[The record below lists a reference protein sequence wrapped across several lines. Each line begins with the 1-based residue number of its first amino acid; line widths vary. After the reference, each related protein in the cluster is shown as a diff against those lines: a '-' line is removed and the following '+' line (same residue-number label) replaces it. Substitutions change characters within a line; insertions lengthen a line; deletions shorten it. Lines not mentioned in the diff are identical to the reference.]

1 MSPRSHEVT
10 NETLERPWIR
20 SQRIVAVAFLVFLV
34 LAIARCCTN
43 LPWLDEGYLYDPVYT
58 WLTKGHAGTT
68 IVESKGFP
76 YEGIERYFYWQ
87 PPLYPV
93 ISAAWLKVFG
103 LSLIAFRSLS
113 VVAGLCLLS
122 CWAWLLRRLGA
133 PRLVQLVALIV
144 IATDYAVIRAAS
156 DGRADMLAAAF
167 GLAGVTLYIKLR
179 ENNFAAAVL
188 LSQALIVCG
197 GLTHPMGGLLY
208 LGMLVYFF
216 MTGRD
221 WRRLRWPH
229 IAIAAI
235 PYLIGAAGWGM
246 YISHDPVLFRRLFFG
261 ASTAGRLNDF
271 LHPFL
276 ALKNEILLRYLAPF
290 GLRSPYLVARA
301 KLVIPAVYLLAAA
314 AVLFSPVRRQT
325 FLRPFLAMW
334 GVVFVGLL
342 LLDKQ
347 VRGTYMVHILPLY
360 AILLGAFTIWLWN
373 RTPRLRIPV
382 AALLAAF
389 VVLQAGGTL
398 YIVKLDPY
406 HREYGPMI
414 DFVRRN
420 AQPGDRIV
428 GPPEMGF
435 GLGFDAV
442 HDDRAL
448 GYFVNRQPDIIIL
461 DPEYREWYESLPKSN
476 PAMGRFIA
484 DRFAAFRLAWRTT
497 NFQVYLRRDRLGQ
510 S

>member
-43 LPWLDEGYLYDPVYT
+43 LPWLDEGYFYDPVYN
-58 WLTKGHAGTT
+58 WLTKGHTGTT

-76 YEGIERYFYWQ
+76 WEGIERYQYWQ
-87 PPLYPV
+87 PPLHLV
-93 ISAAWLKVFG
+93 IDAAWLKVFG
-103 LSLIAFRSLS
+103 FSLIAFRSLS
-113 VVAGLCLLS
+113 VAAGLCLLS
-122 CWAWLLRRLGA
+122 CWAWLLKRFGA
-133 PRLVQLVALIV
+133 PRAVQLAALVI
-144 IATDYAVIRAAS
+144 IATDYAVVRAAS
-156 DGRADMLAAAF
+156 DGRTDMLAAAL

-179 ENNFAAAVL
+179 ENHFGLAVL

-208 LGMLVYFF
+208 LGMLGYFF
-216 MTGRD
+216 VAGRD
-221 WRRLRWPH
+221 WRRLRWRH
-229 IAIAAI
+229 LAVAAI
-235 PYLIGAAGWGM
+235 PYVAGAAAWGI
-246 YISHDPVLFRRLFFG
+246 YISHDPMLFRRIFFG
-261 ASTAGRLNDF
+261 SSTAGRLNGIF
-271 LHPFL
+271 NPFL
-276 ALKNEILLRYLAPF
+276 AFKNEILERYLAPF
-290 GLRSPYLVARA
+290 GLRSPYAVARV
-301 KLVIPAVYLLAAA
+301 KLIIPVVYLSTAV
-314 AVLFSPVRRQT
+314 AVLFSPVRRQA

-334 GVVFVGLL
+334 GVAFVGLL
-342 LLDKQ
+342 FLDNQ
-347 VRGTYMVHILPLY
+347 RNGTYMVHIFPLY
-360 AILLGAFTIWLWN
+360 AILLASLVVWLWN
-373 RTPRLRIPV
+373 RTPPLRIPV

-389 VVLQAGGTL
+389 VALQAGGSL
-398 YIVKLDPY
+398 YIVRLDPY
-406 HREYGPMI
+406 HKEYGAMI

-442 HDDRAL
+442 HDDKAL

-484 DRFAAFRLAWRTT
+484 DRFAAFKLAWRTT